1 MCTRRS
7 RSGPLTR
14 GGTPARVQRAWY
26 GMTARVRVRETARQ
40 SAGLSGRG
48 LDGQT
53 FMGIGLV
60 IIVTVT
66 FMDSERQD
74 NAWRE
79 VLQAAQTLENEGPG
93 AVLIGGLAVYLHTQN
108 HSLAAVPVSRARLA
122 EFSHDVD
129 ACLSLQ
135 DLGALR
141 DLFEVTA
148 NARLNKH
155 QITLGRIEADLY
167 VEHNNKLR
175 VPYDE
180 LLAHAVTY
188 GSMRVAAIGHLLV
201 LKLDAEAGRAGS
213 SKGDKDTRDLVKL
226 TVLASD
232 EDRNLLVPYLDSR
245 GLARLKEVGATP
257 STFTL
262 IARGNAQEAKQ
273 LRTIFNSFVDRL
285 QERGPGSDEKPGT
298 RRARRQKSQTPR

>member
-1 MCTRRS
+1 MTVSVR
-7 RSGPLTR
+7 
-14 GGTPARVQRAWY
+14 ARAIL
-26 GMTARVRVRETARQ
+26 RQ
-40 SAGLSGRG
+40 SAGFTGSG

-53 FMGIGLV
+53 FMGIGFI

-66 FMDSERQD
+66 DMNDES
-74 NAWRE
+74 NNSGWGE
-79 VLQAAQTLENEGPG
+79 VLQAAQILEADCPG

-108 HSLAAVPVSRARLA
+108 RPMRSLPVSRERLA

-129 ACLSLQ
+129 AYISIQ

-148 NARLNKH
+148 NQRLNKH
-155 QITLGRIEADLY
+155 QVTFGRIESDLY

-180 LLAHAVTY
+180 LLAHASTY
-188 GSMRVAAIGHLLV
+188 GSIRVAAIGHLLV

-226 TVLASD
+226 AVLASD
-232 EDRNLLVPYLDSR
+232 EDRDLLEPFLDTR
-245 GLARLKEVGATP
+245 QLARLKEVGASP
-257 STFTL
+257 KAFTL
-262 IARGNAQEAKQ
+262 ITRGNALEAKQ
-273 LRTIFNSFVDRL
+273 LRAIFNTFVDSL
-285 QERGPGSDEKPGT
+285 EERG
-298 RRARRQKSQTPR
+298 A